1 MVLTYRSTELTDSA
15 LRELIVSIQ
24 AESGFFIEI
33 VNLNIRNGQYVC
45 AGELRALD
53 LLQKVCDEL
62 RGMRSCPRPAE
73 HFASIIRRHAPAYV
87 GMLPQTVQLKRGVA
101 TVPLAGVDVPFH
113 SSFLRP
119 RMEAFRRVLLDSL
132 NAERLRPERLV
143 GKYIPNV
150 TGTPFAIDKEYFQE
164 VLEITKSERVKE
176 VLDHWDDWMG
186 RAQRQ
191 RVAVA

>member
-1 MVLTYRSTELTDSA
+1 MLLTCIIELSDSA
-15 LRELIVSIQ
+15 LKELVGCIQ
-24 AESGFFIEI
+24 SQSGFFIEI

-45 AGELRALD
+45 AGDLRGLD

-62 RGMRSCPRPAE
+62 KALPSCSRPSE
-73 HFASIIRRHAPAYV
+73 HFTRIIERSATQYNGIV
-87 GMLPQTVQLKRGVA
+87 PQEVQLKRGAA

-119 RMEAFRRVLLDSL
+119 RMEAFRRVLQDSL

-150 TGTPFAIDKEYFQE
+150 TGTPFAIDKEYFQD
-164 VLEITKSERVKE
+164 VLNVTKSERVKE
-176 VLDHWDDWMG
+176 VLDNWDAWMS
-186 RAQRQ
+186 RAEQQ
-191 RVAVA
+191 RVTVA

>member
-1 MVLTYRSTELTDSA
+1 LPTELTDSA
-15 LRELIVSIQ
+15 LRELIINIQ
-24 AESGFFIEI
+24 SKTGLFVEI

-53 LLQKVCDEL
+53 LLQKVCDDIKALPSFTQPTEQSL
-62 RGMRSCPRPAE
+62 ALITRRAPSYDAVVPQDVVLERGA
-73 HFASIIRRHAPAYV
+73 
-87 GMLPQTVQLKRGVA
+87 A

-132 NAERLRPERLV
+132 DAARLRPERLV
-143 GKYIPNV
+143 GKYVPNV
-150 TGTPFAIDKEYFQE
+150 TGTPFAIDRPYFE
-164 VLEITKSERVKE
+164 SVLQITKSERVRA
-176 VLDHWDDWMG
+176 VLENWDDWMA

-191 RVAVA
+191 RAVVA